1 METLVINVPDDKRI
15 VVKQFLEELGVTI
28 QSKTKARQLAAEINA
43 AIKPGPKPGMDEIVA
58 EVRAARAGK

>member
-28 QSKTKARQLAAEINA
+28 QSKTKAEQLAAEINA
-43 AIKPGPKPGMDEIVA
+43 AIRPGPKPDMNEIVA

>member
-1 METLVINVPDDKRI
+1 METLVINVPDDKRM

-28 QSKTKARQLAAEINA
+28 QSKTKAEQLAAEINA
-43 AIKPGPKPGMDEIVA
+43 AIRPGPKPDMNEIVA